1 MLDNL
6 NKYNIILASASPRRR
21 QLMEMLGVDF
31 TVARLIDVDESYPES
46 MQACTVP
53 AYLSKVKADAYQS
66 RMEPGDML
74 ITADTVVILDNEVIG
89 KPSSADDARLM
100 LGRLSGRTHT
110 VVSGVTVRTR
120 EREETFTVTTDVTFA
135 TITDEEID
143 FYVDKFKPL
152 DKAGAYGIQ
161 EWIGAVAV
169 KGINGSYYNV
179 MGLPVNHL
187 YHILKSF

>member
-135 TITDEEID
+135 TITEEEID
-143 FYVDKFKPL
+143 FYVDRFKPL